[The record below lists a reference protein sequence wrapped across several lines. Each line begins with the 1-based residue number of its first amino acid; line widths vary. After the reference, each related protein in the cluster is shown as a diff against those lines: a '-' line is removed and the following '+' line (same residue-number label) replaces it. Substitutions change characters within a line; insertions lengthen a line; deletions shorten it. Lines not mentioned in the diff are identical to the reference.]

1 MRAPLPLIRPPSTPA
16 SLASP
21 RLILTTPHPHHL
33 KVLWHKVPPYA
44 VNYHTTTP
52 SPMVGWTVGQ
62 RLLLLQGVLL
72 LQEEK
77 SSASSSTPPR
87 SWPHQVA
94 MPCPY
99 QMQPLAQP
107 RRHRH
112 RHRGQAT
119 PHYRRRPSVGTQYLI
134 VLTTR
139 RDEDDVRKDSAS
151 TLRLSHPDPNSVP
164 HQRLG
169 IDSKTSLIAASLSIA
184 HSLASRE
191 PNPRRVLPTLARTRG
206 TRQPHDR
213 LVQIPHHRSHK
224 IPFAIGH
231 VRGSPRQ
238 IPRCS
243 RDLPV
248 S

>member
-1 MRAPLPLIRPPSTPA
+1 MGIKETNHCRRRTLQETQCKERSTASHHMQHATCTACCVMRTPLPLIRPPSTPA

-62 RLLLLQGVLL
+62 RPLL

-151 TLRLSHPDPNSVP
+151 TLRLSHPDRTLRRTNAWEST
-164 HQRLG
+164 QR
-169 IDSKTSLIAASLSIA
+169 
-184 HSLASRE
+184 H
-191 PNPRRVLPTLARTRG
+191 P
-206 TRQPHDR
+206 
-213 LVQIPHHRSHK
+213 
-224 IPFAIGH
+224 
-231 VRGSPRQ
+231 
-238 IPRCS
+238 
-243 RDLPV
+243 
-248 S
+248 